1 MSASQFGK
9 LIATFLK
16 ARPRLETV
24 AEARTGNRSTAEDLL
39 QDAWLRLEKV
49 RSDVPI
55 ENPAGFIVS
64 VTKRTVIDHVRKER
78 RRAEIDTEISDVL
91 WESVDEISP
100 ERYLIGRES
109 LEAVCAV
116 LDELPEKT
124 RRIFL
129 MNRIERIPHR
139 RIAEQL
145 GITDEA
151 VYYHIR
157 RALERLA
164 ALRDQCIG

>member
-1 MSASQFGK
+1 MTARNTPSGETMRHGRYRTARYSFGCG
-9 LIATFLK
+9 
-16 ARPRLETV
+16 P
-24 AEARTGNRSTAEDLL
+24 ST
-39 QDAWLRLEKV
+39 
-49 RSDVPI
+49 
-55 ENPAGFIVS
+55 
-64 VTKRTVIDHVRKER
+64 ER
-78 RRAEIDTEISDVL
+78 
-91 WESVDEISP
+91 
-100 ERYLIGRES
+100 
-109 LEAVCAV
+109 
-116 LDELPEKT
+116 EKT

-164 ALRDQCIG
+164 ALRDECIG